1 MINNIN
7 WHDSYLDRINIEFD
21 KCLIELTD
29 SGSKYRVII
38 CNKFSSISYIGQC
51 DENVIESMKISDYS
65 ELITKTTAITQEK
78 GLGNTIPNFKQLE
91 IDLIDGTAIQ
101 IVAQDFTIT

>member
-29 SGSKYRVII
+29 YEDKYRVII
-38 CNKFSSISYIGQC
+38 CHKFSSIRYIGQY
-51 DENVIESMKISDYS
+51 DESVIKSIQIVNHS
-65 ELITKTTAITQEK
+65 ELVQETKSRIQENNPGDAIPD
-78 GLGNTIPNFKQLE
+78 LKQLE
-91 IDLIDGTAIQ
+91 IDLIDGITIQ
-101 IVAQDFTIT
+101 IVASDFTVT